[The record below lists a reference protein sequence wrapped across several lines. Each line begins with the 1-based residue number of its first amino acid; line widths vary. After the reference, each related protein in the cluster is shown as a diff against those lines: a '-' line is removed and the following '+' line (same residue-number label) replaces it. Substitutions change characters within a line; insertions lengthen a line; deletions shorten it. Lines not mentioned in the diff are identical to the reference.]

1 MKKVI
6 TGISIFCLIAILF
19 CGCGKKNDK
28 GDSNSANASGTSS
41 QTGGTDSQVSMTEGV
56 NEISA
61 SNIEDTAVEIDFETG
76 SVISVPSNKN
86 NSSSSSKPS
95 ETFGDPSS
103 TSSTGSSSNAESSS
117 PSSEVSSAEAGGD
130 KSRDTMNDYSPWQ

>member
-1 MKKVI
+1 
-6 TGISIFCLIAILF
+6 
-19 CGCGKKNDK
+19 
-28 GDSNSANASGTSS
+28 
-41 QTGGTDSQVSMTEGV
+41 MTEGV